1 MVKLFRY
8 QSVKRI
14 FTGNLLLIAFIGLQI
29 NTVFAQLSVSTS
41 QTAQQLVQNV
51 LVGSGVTV
59 SNVTYSGAAATIGH
73 FTTGSSS
80 TNLGMANGII
90 MATGLV
96 DGSNLQHPIGSSA
109 SNFNSWPTG
118 TGSDPEL
125 AAIATSTVHDAAV
138 LQFDFI
144 PLSDTIKFRYVF
156 ASEEYPVFVNSTF
169 NDVFGFFISG
179 PNPAGG
185 NYTNKNIALIPGTSS
200 PVSINNINNGSGS
213 PPTGPCVN
221 CSYYVNNYYGT
232 TIVYNGF
239 TTVLTAWC
247 KVIPCLTYHL
257 KLAIGDVGDATYD
270 SAVFLEANS
279 FSSNSIS
286 VATTYTTN
294 LDTMAIEGC
303 SDAIVRFNLQSPAT
317 SPYIINY
324 TIGGTATNG
333 TDYTTLPAS
342 VTIPTGQSSVSI
354 TIDPLFDGV
363 AEGNESVT
371 LTVQTSVCGNTQV
384 YSVWIKDNTQFTAFA
399 DGDTTICGGQA
410 SLTSTGLGGMQP
422 YNYQWSSGA
431 GTTSSVI
438 VSPASTTNYIVTVTD
453 GCSATATD
461 AVLVTVGGGYANAG
475 NDTSIC
481 FGGAASLLASGGTGY
496 HWSNGVNT
504 ANNPVSPAQTT
515 SYYLTVSGTC
525 DGFDTVTVFVNPLP
539 NIIMS
544 ATPDTICS
552 GGSSTLSASGGTN
565 FFWAASP
572 TDPSLTGQETAAN
585 PTVSP
590 SQTTIYT
597 VRISDNNTCSN
608 TASITVYIKPNTT
621 STFTINPTLICVG
634 QNATVLY
641 TGTAVSTATYAW
653 DFNAGIATGAGP
665 GPYQV
670 HWNADGNKNITLTVT
685 DNGCQS
691 GITFN
696 SVTVNPVPDAGFTA
710 TNITGCS
717 PLTVVFHDSSQYV
730 NATTIYDWDFGDGGS
745 SASQSPTHTYVQ
757 PGIYDVTLTVINGN
771 TCSDGFTISNLVNAY
786 PAPNAYFET
795 MPHNVSIFDPVVYF
809 YDQTTGNPPPIY
821 WHWTLGNGEVMDV
834 QNFVYTYADTGTYYI
849 TLSVSNQY
857 GCIDSAFDY
866 VIVNPDYTI
875 YVPNAFTPNNDALN
889 DYFQPYG
896 LNILAYDMKIFDRWG
911 KMVFESKDLNFGWD
925 GKVDGNK
932 AQQGMY
938 AYTLY
943 YKDALKKEHTVYG
956 QVTLIR

>member
-1 MVKLFRY
+1 MVKLLKY

-14 FTGNLLLIAFIGLQI
+14 LTGNLLLIAFIASQI
-29 NTVFAQLSVSTS
+29 NTVFAQLTVTTG

-80 TNLGMANGII
+80 TNLGMAGGII

-96 DGSNLQHPIGSSA
+96 DGSVPTGTGNSAYPIGSTSL
-109 SNFNSWPTG
+109 NFNSWTTN
-118 TGSDPEL
+118 TGSDADL
-125 AAIATSTVHDAAV
+125 VNLISGNTVNDAAT
-138 LQFDFI
+138 LQFNFI
-144 PLSDTIKFRYVF
+144 PLSDTVKFRYVF
-156 ASEEYPVFVNSTF
+156 ASEEYPEWVGSSF

-179 PNPAGG
+179 PNPSGG
-185 NYTNKNIALIPGTSS
+185 NYSSLNIAKIPGTNTA
-200 PVSINNINNGSGS
+200 VSINNVNSGS
-213 PPTGPCVN
+213 YAQYFVDNQSGV
-221 CSYYVNNYYGT
+221 S
-232 TIVYNGF
+232 IVYDGF

-247 KVIPCLTYHL
+247 KVIPCLTYHI
-257 KLAIGDVGDATYD
+257 KLAIGDGGDATFD

-333 TDYTTLPAS
+333 IDYTTLPAS

-363 AEGNESVT
+363 TEPNESVT

-410 SLTSTGLGGMQP
+410 PLTSTGLGGMQP
-422 YNYQWSSGA
+422 YSYQWSNGA

-453 GCSATATD
+453 GCSAIATD

-481 FGGAASLLASGGTGY
+481 FGGVASLLALGGTGY

-504 ANNPVSPAQTT
+504 ASNPVSPAQTT

-544 ATPDTICS
+544 ATPDSICS
-552 GGSSTLSASGGTN
+552 GESTTLNATGGTG
-565 FFWAASP
+565 FFWTSSP
-572 TDPSLTGQETAAN
+572 TDPSLTGQETVAN

-590 SQTTIYT
+590 SQTTVYT

-608 TASITVYIKPNTT
+608 TASITVYIKPNPS
-621 STFTINPTLICVG
+621 STFTINPSLICVG

-641 TGTAVSTATYAW
+641 TGTAASTATYAW

-670 HWNADGNKNITLTVT
+670 HWNTDGNKNIILTVT

-691 GITFN
+691 GITSN
-696 SVTVNPVPDAGFTA
+696 SVTVNPVPTAGYTA

-745 SASQSPTHTYVQ
+745 SSSQSPTHTYVQ
-757 PGIYDVTLTVINGN
+757 SGMYDVTLTVINGN

-809 YDQTTGNPPPIY
+809 YDQTTGYPPPIN

-834 QNFVYTYADTGTYYI
+834 QNFVYTYSDTGTYYI

-866 VIVNPDYTI
+866 VVVNPDYTI

-911 KMVFESKDLNFGWD
+911 KMIFESKDLNFGWD

-932 AQQGMY
+932 AQHGVY